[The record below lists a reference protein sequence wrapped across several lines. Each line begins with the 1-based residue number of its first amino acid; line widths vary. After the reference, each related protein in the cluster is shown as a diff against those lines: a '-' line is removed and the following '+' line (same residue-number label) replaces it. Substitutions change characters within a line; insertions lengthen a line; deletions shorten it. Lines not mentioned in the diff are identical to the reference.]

1 MDTSAESKIGLS
13 NLSPE
18 DTLGCTMS
26 WHVPTRLR
34 VPVARVKHSMDIR
47 SLPEVKPAGST
58 PAARWKELVKNHRVS
73 RKIGERDLRSIEC
86 KHSDKSLVSYEFSV
100 NAPSTETEK
109 ARLIPVG
116 TMSLRDE
123 TMSFKL
129 TVGPQLYQ
137 ESDEDYISRALA
149 HSPDL
154 LAADCRDLIDYARAV
169 REEVGYYIGSPH
181 HSAVTIKALLKI
193 CFEQSGAFSVSSR
206 GGFWFV
212 PRTGLADCPHAF
224 MSKVAE
230 AIAEATDGA
239 VRFTRMNI
247 PKDATSL
254 EGASE
259 MVREDFIDMLKD
271 LEVTVESLE
280 CNMQGQNDGRREIVN
295 GIIGKLG
302 VYKTLWGMAGD
313 DIESLA
319 SRVTA
324 LMDDHDSRTA
334 ALKQNAAEIAQIRSE
349 AKSEDATERKRERAF
364 AEVHDA
370 LHRRR
375 QYHAITCYDVRN
387 GLENTGKAQID
398 ETHWTM
404 TIRKDDVLGLIWRIT
419 HNGILVMEGRQPPS
433 LSAIYEVQKD
443 VEKRAATLLAQN

>member
-34 VPVARVKHSMDIR
+34 VPVSRVKHSMDIR

-58 PAARWKELVKNHRVS
+58 PAARWKELVKNHRFS

-86 KHSDKSLVSYEFSV
+86 KHADKGLVSYEFSV

-224 MSKVAE
+224 MNRVAE
-230 AIAEATDGA
+230 AIIEATDGA

-271 LEVTVESLE
+271 LEVAVESLE
-280 CNMQGQNDGRREIVN
+280 CNMQGQNDGRREVVN
-295 GIIGKLG
+295 GIIAKLG
-302 VYKTLWGMAGD
+302 IYKTLWGMAGD

-319 SRVTA
+319 ARVTA
-324 LMDDHDSRTA
+324 LIDAHDSRTA
-334 ALKQNAAEIAQIRSE
+334 AIKQNAVEIAQIRAE
-349 AKSEDATERKRERAF
+349 ARSEDSAERKRERAF
-364 AEVHDA
+364 ADVHDA

-375 QYHAITCYDVRN
+375 QWTVITYYDVRN
-387 GLENTGKAQID
+387 SLENTGKAQID

-404 TIRKDDVLGLIWRIT
+404 TLRTDDVLGLIWRIT
-419 HNGILVMEGRQPPS
+419 NNGVLVMEGRQPPS
-433 LSAIYEVQKD
+433 VNALQEVQKD